1 MCHHCRR
8 VQEKEAF
15 VNCTFKSRST
25 SKKKLIYTP
34 GKSIKKIH
42 NSFLCE
48 FKKEQKLK
56 CERRFC
62 RLCLKYTYDEVQFD
76 YNRWLCPACR
86 GCCTCTRCMRS
97 KILGK
102 MYKYYISIG
111 GNAELLERE
120 SPLVSLIKQITQYS
134 YEGNIKRSLRAF
146 TKNPNVLTINN
157 KEGIEKT
164 IEKSD
169 NMKSLYGIIT
179 ILISLFQKL
188 ELREITKKA

>member
-1 MCHHCRR
+1 
-8 VQEKEAF
+8 
-15 VNCTFKSRST
+15 
-25 SKKKLIYTP
+25 
-34 GKSIKKIH
+34 
-42 NSFLCE
+42 
-48 FKKEQKLK
+48 
-56 CERRFC
+56 
-62 RLCLKYTYDEVQFD
+62 
-76 YNRWLCPACR
+76 
-86 GCCTCTRCMRS
+86 
-97 KILGK
+97 